1 MHVVIFE
8 PCPRGHRFTYVKHV
22 VNALASLPVKITLAT
37 SPGAGACETFPE
49 QLAPLASRFEIVERY
64 PESDPAGKFAFGWN
78 SASTLVRAATDLRPD
93 HIISPSSD
101 GVVEML
107 GAKRLLLQAPAFS
120 RTELEAMI
128 MTSSWAYEPR
138 STPRRFAK
146 RRAWAALVGSSSV
159 RTLHVIDPLL
169 MRAIRA
175 FTPRIASRT
184 VLSPDPVEA
193 VPTVSKSEARKR
205 LGIDEGGRIIACV
218 GRLDER
224 KGVDILIRAFKAA
237 SLQHNDRLLLVG
249 THMPEINAILR
260 GEAAD
265 LVRAGRILS
274 RDGYVTDEQMVLAI
288 AAADLIGVTYRR
300 HLGSASILIRAAAQG
315 RPILSSDLGWP
326 GETCQR
332 FALGTACAV
341 RDPDAVT
348 RALRD
353 ALESST
359 DFKPHPAAARF
370 VQFHSLENAHA
381 FWAQRTRQRLNLPDP
396 NPPRTWDWVLET
408 ALSLPGG
415 EPPP

>member
-22 VNALASLPVKITLAT
+22 VNALAPLPVKITLAT
-37 SPGAGACETFPE
+37 SPGAQACETFPE
-49 QLAPLASRFEIVERY
+49 QLAPLASRFDIVERY
-64 PESDPAGKFAFGWN
+64 PEADPAGKFAFGWN
-78 SASTLVRAATDLRPD
+78 SAGTLVRAASDLRPD

-107 GAKRLLLQAPAFS
+107 GVKRLLFQAPAFAS
-120 RTELEAMI
+120 TELEAMI
-128 MTSSWAYEPR
+128 MNSSWAYEPR
-138 STPRRFAK
+138 RSFRRFAK
-146 RRAWAALVGSSSV
+146 RRAWAALVGASTT

-175 FTPRIASRT
+175 LTPHIASRT

-193 VPTVSKSEARKR
+193 VPSVSKPEARKR
-205 LGIDEGGRIIACV
+205 LAIPEDGRLIACV

-224 KGVDILIRAFKAA
+224 KGVDILIRAFHAA
-237 SLQHNDRLLLVG
+237 SLNPSDRLLLVG
-249 THMPEINAILR
+249 THMPEINALLQ

-265 LVRAGRILS
+265 LVRAGRIIS
-274 RDGYVTDEQMVLAI
+274 RDGYVTDEQMILAI

-332 FALGTACAV
+332 FALGTACTV
-341 RDPDAVT
+341 RDLDAVT
-348 RALRD
+348 RALRA
-353 ALESST
+353 ALESSP

-381 FWAQRTRQRLNLPDP
+381 FWAQRTRQRLNLPGA
-396 NPPRTWDWVLET
+396 NPPKTWDWVLET
-408 ALSLPGG
+408 ALPLPGG
-415 EPPP
+415 EPLP